1 MYRCMHVH
9 MYACECAHRCTQAQN
24 IIMFTCLHLSNYE
37 CVCADACI
45 RIHTYAYIYIYIFA
59 HVHPCMCACTH
70 GYMDTCRC
78 FEKMMKMQTFIVS
91 VGDDMAMH
99 GLLQRM
105 HDYIYIIMVGD
116 TIIGPF

>member
-1 MYRCMHVH
+1 MFIHV
-9 MYACECAHRCTQAQN
+9 
-24 IIMFTCLHLSNYE
+24 FVL
-37 CVCADACI
+37 
-45 RIHTYAYIYIYIFA
+45 
-59 HVHPCMCACTH
+59 ACTH

-91 VGDDMAMH
+91 VEDDMAMH

-116 TIIGPF
+116 TIIAPF

>member
-1 MYRCMHVH
+1 MHQDTH
-9 MYACECAHRCTQAQN
+9 IC
-24 IIMFTCLHLSNYE
+24 
-37 CVCADACI
+37 
-45 RIHTYAYIYIYIFA
+45 IYIYIFA

-78 FEKMMKMQTFIVS
+78 IEKMMKMQTFIVS

-116 TIIGPF
+116 TSIAPL